1 MSGFLS
7 KRSKGMN
14 TIIIQR
20 DNATV
25 IFPNAVKLH
34 VMPTV
39 TCFSITIPETANI
52 NPLMNAVKDG
62 LLQSFSVNG
71 TEIRISS
78 YTKYTQLQ

>member
-1 MSGFLS
+1 
-7 KRSKGMN
+7 MN
-14 TIIIQR
+14 TIIIKR

-25 IFPNAVKLH
+25 IFPNVTKLH
-34 VMPTV
+34 VMQNV
-39 TCFSITIPETANI
+39 TCFSIMIPETANI
-52 NPLMNAVKDG
+52 NPLMDAVKDG